1 MNAINL
7 AEKFEKI
14 SEYWHPHVVAEAN
27 GQHIRLAKLSGEF
40 IWHNHAEE
48 DELFLVIKGQLKVHF
63 RDKIETVSEGE
74 ILVIP
79 KGVDHMPVAEDE
91 VLLVNITA
99 AQTSHTGSVRSDV
112 TVEIKDMPRL

>member
-1 MNAINL
+1 MSAINL
-7 AEKFEKI
+7 AEKFAMI
-14 SEYWHPHVVAEAN
+14 TDHWHPHVIAEAN

-40 IWHNHAEE
+40 VWHNHEAE
-48 DELFLVIKGQLKVHF
+48 DELFLVVKGQLKVHF

-79 KGVDHMPVAEDE
+79 KGVDHMPVAENE

-99 AQTSHTGSVRSDV
+99 AQTSHTGSVKSDI